1 MRKIQRL
8 LCVFTVGIIGL
19 VFSSS
24 ANADPVLALA
34 AGTLQVDSTNN
45 EFLLEV
51 GVNDTGL
58 ETPYPAFYSS
68 STFLVGS
75 YNTSYPESSN
85 PTFIFDF
92 SFFVASPATIY
103 ENSQYTTFVGSSES
117 SVVLLQGTNVID
129 TGIQTTTYFYGTNYS
144 LSPVVLE
151 PGTQYDLVVTTLGI
165 PPSDDTGLV
174 GTIGWGQIALDAS
187 TPTPEPSTL
196 SLLAMGLAGIAGFGF
211 IRARASKAC

>member
-1 MRKIQRL
+1 MRQIQRL
-8 LCVFTVGIIGL
+8 LCVFTVGIFGM
-19 VFSSS
+19 VFSPY
-24 ANADPVLALA
+24 ANAYPVLSLA
-34 AGTLQVDSTNN
+34 AGTLQVDSSNN

-51 GVNDTGL
+51 GVNDTGQ

-92 SFFVASPATIY
+92 SFFVASPATISD
-103 ENSQYTTFVGSSES
+103 NSQYLTYVGSSDS

-129 TGIQTTTYFYGTNYS
+129 TGIQTSTNVWGTNYF

-151 PGTQYDLVVTTLGI
+151 PGTQYDLVITTLGI

-174 GTIGWGQIALDAS
+174 GTLGWGQIALDAS
-187 TPTPEPSTL
+187 TPTPEPGTL

-211 IRARASKAC
+211 IGARASKAC